1 MPPSPFAQGR
11 ELGVVFVCFLS
22 LLNPPPFARL
32 LHRLTLPDRPRT
44 SVLNQFTSLCL
55 HGHQSHAS
63 LHRIT
68 PTVANIA
75 SALVPPRA
83 VLIPSPSSG
92 RGSSN
97 RNWEPFSDDSATLR
111 LALAPFLPTPSC
123 CAPFSTT
130 LQQHRPLAGLRS
142 PQRRSSLRDFAH
154 ALATVWTDSFW
165 SFRSQLR
172 SL

>member
-1 MPPSPFAQGR
+1 MLPPSPFAQGR

-68 PTVANIA
+68 PTVANIT

-97 RNWEPFSDDSATLR
+97 RNGEPFSDDSATLR
-111 LALAPFLPTPSC
+111 LALAPIP
-123 CAPFSTT
+123 
-130 LQQHRPLAGLRS
+130 
-142 PQRRSSLRDFAH
+142 AH
-154 ALATVWTDSFW
+154 AELLCALLDNPPATQAPCRASISPTSF
-165 SFRSQLR
+165 
-172 SL
+172 